1 MIAQGPTALLLTF
14 LTCRPT
20 FASPW
25 GGLAHVTLLSLP
37 RLVAPQVEQMVHW
50 LGGDALPAA
59 QQRHI
64 VRQTDGVPL
73 FIEEVTKFVLA
84 AQRLHGPPGPQ
95 ASESV
100 APEIAIPA
108 TLRDSLMARL
118 DQLGPAKGTAQ
129 LGATI
134 GREFPA
140 PLLQAVTPLDEE
152 VLRQEL
158 HQLVEAELLYQRGV
172 GTTAVYQFKHALIQ
186 EAAYASLL
194 RRTRQHYHQ
203 HIAQVLEAQFPNTV
217 ATQPELLAQHYTAA
231 GLAEQAIAYWQ
242 RAGQH
247 ASDRSAYLEAISH
260 CTTGIALLQTLPAT
274 PEHLQAT
281 LTLYIALG
289 AALQMAKGNAAP
301 EVEQA
306 YTQAR
311 VLCQQVGET
320 PQLVPVLR
328 GLWRFYI
335 GQPQLRMAR
344 EIGDT
349 LLRLAQR
356 AHDPALTVIAHSAL
370 GWTWFYLG
378 ALPVARLHVEAAM
391 AHDTPDQRRAPA
403 VRIGFDP
410 SVGCRLYAAVIVWF
424 LGYPAQALER
434 LHEALAFARALAHP
448 LSLAFAQWW
457 AAWLAQL
464 RRDVPVVYKEAEA
477 AIALATEQGL
487 TLYEALGTI
496 LRGWALAMQGQGEGL
511 AQVRQGIATYRA
523 TGAGQAV
530 PLWGILLA
538 DVSAYLGYTTEALQT
553 LAEAITLLEQ
563 QEERMWEAEAYRLR
577 GAILL
582 RQPEPPQAEAEIWLR
597 RALDIARY
605 QEAKAL
611 ELRTA
616 TSLARLWQQQ
626 GKRAEARELLAP
638 VYGWFTE
645 GFETADLQ
653 EAKALLDQLA

>member
-1 MIAQGPTALLLTF
+1 
-14 LTCRPT
+14 
-20 FASPW
+20 
-25 GGLAHVTLLSLP
+25 
-37 RLVAPQVEQMVHW
+37 
-50 LGGDALPAA
+50 
-59 QQRHI
+59 
-64 VRQTDGVPL
+64 
-73 FIEEVTKFVLA
+73 
-84 AQRLHGPPGPQ
+84 
-95 ASESV
+95 
-100 APEIAIPA
+100 
-108 TLRDSLMARL
+108 
-118 DQLGPAKGTAQ
+118 
-129 LGATI
+129 
-134 GREFPA
+134 
-140 PLLQAVTPLDEE
+140 
-152 VLRQEL
+152 
-158 HQLVEAELLYQRGV
+158 
-172 GTTAVYQFKHALIQ
+172 
-186 EAAYASLL
+186 
-194 RRTRQHYHQ
+194 
-203 HIAQVLEAQFPNTV
+203 
-217 ATQPELLAQHYTAA
+217 
-231 GLAEQAIAYWQ
+231 
-242 RAGQH
+242 
-247 ASDRSAYLEAISH
+247 
-260 CTTGIALLQTLPAT
+260 
-274 PEHLQAT
+274 
-281 LTLYIALG
+281 
-289 AALQMAKGNAAP
+289 
-301 EVEQA
+301 
-306 YTQAR
+306 
-311 VLCQQVGET
+311 
-320 PQLVPVLR
+320 
-328 GLWRFYI
+328 
-335 GQPQLRMAR
+335 MAR